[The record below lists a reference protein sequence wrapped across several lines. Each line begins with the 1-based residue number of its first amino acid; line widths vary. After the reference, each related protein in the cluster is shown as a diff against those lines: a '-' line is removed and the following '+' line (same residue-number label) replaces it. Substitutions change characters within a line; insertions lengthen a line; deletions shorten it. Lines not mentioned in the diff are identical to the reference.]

1 MRAGTRG
8 LDGAAKCLY
17 AVTCYDEVVHVFR
30 NPATFISGNGISMN
44 DDVNS
49 LLKGSTVNSDGDE
62 HDSRRR
68 VTAALADFQRK
79 PMKNNSLFLILRKAV
94 NWRCLFYTRRM
105 Y

>member
-17 AVTCYDEVVHVFR
+17 AVTCYYEVVHVLR
-30 NPATFISGNGISMN
+30 NPATFISGNGVSMN

-49 LLKGSTVNSDGDE
+49 LLKGSTENSDGDK

-68 VTAALADFQRK
+68 VTAALAEFKRK
-79 PMKNNSLFLILRKAV
+79 PMKNDSLFLILRKAV

>member
-1 MRAGTRG
+1 VTRD

-17 AVTCYDEVVHVFR
+17 AVTCYDEVVNVLR

-49 LLKGSTVNSDGDE
+49 QLKGSTVNSDGDE
-62 HDSRRR
+62 HDNRRR